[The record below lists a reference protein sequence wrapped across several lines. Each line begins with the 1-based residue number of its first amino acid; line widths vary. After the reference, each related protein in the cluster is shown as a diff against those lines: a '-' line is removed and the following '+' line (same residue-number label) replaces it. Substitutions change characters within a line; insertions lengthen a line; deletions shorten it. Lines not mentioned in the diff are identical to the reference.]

1 MVRTLV
7 LSRKD
12 ISPVGSPL
20 RTSRPFAL
28 FSLLAALYLVVALS
42 VPGAFLIARQAS
54 AVVSSLALE
63 RSSSSEQ
70 FAGNAGEE
78 GGEHSSWHGPKRL
91 RGALLMPKVAIDKII
106 SSLTAPLAAPRFLLD
121 EHAAQGKKLVV
132 ADEAQLLQDDA
143 FPQELLGRS
152 PPSSR

>member
-7 LSRKD
+7 LSHKD

-20 RTSRPFAL
+20 RTSSTFAL

-54 AVVSSLALE
+54 AFVSSLALE
-63 RSSSSEQ
+63 HSSSSEQ
-70 FAGNAGEE
+70 FAGKAGED
-78 GGEHSSWHGPKRL
+78 GGEQSSWHGPKRL
-91 RGALLMPKVAIDKII
+91 RGALLIPKVSIGKIVNLLI
-106 SSLTAPLAAPRFLLD
+106 APLAGPRLMLED
-121 EHAAQGKKLVV
+121 AEGKKRVV
-132 ADEAQLLQDDA
+132 AADEVHAPSDEA